1 MVHHHQRLLLDTPGF
16 VLGNG
21 TSRLQIQAKNLLT
34 IGTVYGCNAQYREFS
49 PHYLVA
55 VDTKMINEIIESG
68 YHETHE
74 VWTNPN
80 RKIHSTKHINFFQP
94 SKGWSSG
101 PTALWLAATKMHKE
115 IYILGFDFQGL
126 GSLVNNVYAGTK
138 NYKLKTDRATYYGNW
153 LNQTQRVINEFPET
167 KFIRVENSTGFFP
180 EKLETIKTNFQHI
193 DYEEFKKR
201 FPAVIIS

>member
-1 MVHHHQRLLLDTPGF
+1 MVLHHQRLLLDVPGF

-21 TSRLQIQAKNLLT
+21 TSRLEIQAKNLLT

-55 VDTKMINEIIESG
+55 VDTKMINEIIDSG
-68 YHETHE
+68 YHNDHE

-80 RKIHSTKHINFFQP
+80 RKIISTTNINFFQP

-101 PTALWLAATKMHKE
+101 PTALWLAATKFHKE
-115 IYILGFDFQGL
+115 IYILGFDFQGTNN
-126 GSLVNNVYAGTK
+126 LVNNVYAGTK

-153 LNQTQRVINEFPET
+153 LNQTYRVIKEFPDT
-167 KFIRVENSTGFFP
+167 KFIRIENSTGFFP
-180 EKLETIKTNFQHI
+180 EKLETIKTNFQQI